1 MADAPARNA
10 SKAEWAEFLGYPE
23 DTDKTRDDLI
33 AEYDAAQ
40 TPPPPAEEGGTI
52 TSGLI
57 SATPAFG
64 VLAGDGDP
72 IDNDSTQ
79 GFTVLAE

>member
-10 SKAEWAEFLGYPE
+10 STADWAEFLGYPK
-23 DTDKTRDDLI
+23 DTDKTRDELI

-40 TPPPPAEEGGTI
+40 TPPEEDT
-52 TSGLI
+52 
-57 SATPAFG
+57 ADEPPAFG

-79 GFTVLAE
+79 GFTVLA